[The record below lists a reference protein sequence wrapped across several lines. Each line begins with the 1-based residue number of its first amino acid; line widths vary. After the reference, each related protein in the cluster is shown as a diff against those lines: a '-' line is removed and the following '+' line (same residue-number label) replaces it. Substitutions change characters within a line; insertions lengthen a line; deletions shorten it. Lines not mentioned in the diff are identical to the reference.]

1 MENQDLTQNFNQNFN
16 QEAREFQI
24 IEDPTPVEIDKELVF
39 LANTLARLE
48 NLIAGY
54 RKELAIRETTMK
66 RTKAISVIKH
76 KQDSPAEYR
85 AAQIELDPDY
95 NTAKDRWQEITNIL
109 AIAQGRLAGYNAQF
123 VAVRKQAE
131 LKKMEMMQIGGQP

>member
-1 MENQDLTQNFNQNFN
+1 MDNQELNQNFN
-16 QEAREFQI
+16 QENREFQI

-48 NLIAGY
+48 NVIAGY
-54 RKELAIRETTMK
+54 RKELAIREATMK
-66 RTKAISVIKH
+66 RTKSIAVIKH

-95 NTAKDRWQEITNIL
+95 NTAKDRWQEISNIL

-131 LKKMEMMQIGGQP
+131 LKKMEMQQIGGQP